1 MLLNATS
8 DLLND
13 ELTMSWIISF
23 LIDWGYWG
31 MLAAAFLAG
40 SFFPFSSE
48 AVMAGLQAAGLEPLP
63 LVIYGSIGNVLG
75 SMFNYGVGRMGKMEW
90 IEKYLHVKKK
100 SLDKAERFMA
110 GRGAWMGFFAFLP
123 LLGSAITIVLG
134 LTRANIPISI
144 LSITIGKVL
153 RYVLLVYGLSFIV

>member
-1 MLLNATS
+1 MIDWLIT
-8 DLLND
+8 
-13 ELTMSWIISF
+13 F
-23 LIDWGYWG
+23 LVDWGYWG
-31 MLAAAFLAG
+31 MLIAAFLAG

-48 AVMAGLQAAGLEPLP
+48 AVMAGLQAAGLAPLP
-63 LVIYGSIGNVLG
+63 LVVYGSIGNVLG

-90 IEKYLHVKKK
+90 IEHYLHVKKK

-110 GRGAWMGFFAFLP
+110 GHGAWMGFFAFLP

-134 LTRANIPISI
+134 LTRANIPVSI

-153 RYVLLVYGLSFIV
+153 RYVLLVYGLSFIF